1 MSSRQELMM
10 INLALK
16 TQELIMKE
24 DMKTILILIIII
36 RKNLRFLK
44 FLKVIKN
51 WKKELL
57 VWKITIYIAIWIHV
71 YNVFFQLMSY
81 GTIIYQNNTQ
91 NLIIWGQFLIL

>member
-44 FLKVIKN
+44 FLKVRKN
-51 WKKELL
+51 
-57 VWKITIYIAIWIHV
+57 
-71 YNVFFQLMSY
+71 
-81 GTIIYQNNTQ
+81 
-91 NLIIWGQFLIL
+91 